1 MPLGWVRELSFRFR
15 QKPLALSLTW
25 LCRLSAQIS
34 SSLCRSLKMRIAQI
48 APLFESVPP
57 KLYGG
62 TERVVHALVEEL
74 VRRGHEVTLFAS
86 GDSETSAKL
95 VPIVGRALRLDK
107 EVLDTLPYQVLQLTK
122 AFSKASE
129 FDLIHSHVDY
139 LAFPFARF
147 IETPMVTTLHGR
159 LDLLDLQALYDE
171 FTDMPLVSISN
182 NQRRP
187 LPQGNWLATVYN
199 GIEMEHFKFERRRG
213 DYLAFLGRIS
223 PEKRV
228 DKAIEV
234 ARRTGIPLKIAAK
247 VDKVDR
253 DYYEA
258 LIKPLIE
265 PPLIEYLGEIAE
277 HEKSEFLGK
286 AYALIFPVDWPEP
299 FGLAMAEAMACGTP
313 VIARRVGSIPE
324 IVVDGRT
331 GFICDSV
338 EEMILATRRI
348 PDLNPQW
355 CREHVESHFS
365 AQAMAT
371 GYEAAYRLLL
381 EHPERAMVVQKK
393 AVLAGL
399 PPRPPSLPSV
409 PDNAHVKKARE
420 KAS

>member
-1 MPLGWVRELSFRFR
+1 M
-15 QKPLALSLTW
+15 K
-25 LCRLSAQIS
+25 
-34 SSLCRSLKMRIAQI
+34 IAQI

-86 GDSETSAKL
+86 GDSETSAVL
-95 VPIVGRALRLDK
+95 VPIVSRALRLDS
-107 EVLDTLPYQVLQLTK
+107 EVLDTLPYQVLQLSR
-122 AFSKASE
+122 AFARASD
-129 FDLIHSHVDY
+129 FDLIHSHVDFH
-139 LAFPFARF
+139 AFPFARF
-147 IETPMVTTLHGR
+147 VQTPVVTTPHGR
-159 LDLLDLQALYDE
+159 LDMLDLQTVYDE
-171 FTDMPLVSISN
+171 FSDMPLISISN

-199 GIEMEHFKFERRRG
+199 GIEMEHFKLERRRG
-213 DYLAFLGRIS
+213 DYLAFLGRIA

-247 VDKVDR
+247 VDRVDR
-253 DYYEA
+253 DYYEST
-258 LIKPLIE
+258 IKPLIQ
-265 PPLIEYLGEIAE
+265 PPLIEYLGEITE
-277 HEKSEFLGK
+277 YEKSDFLGK

-324 IVVDGRT
+324 IVIDGRT

-338 EEMILATRRI
+338 EEMVLATRRI
-348 PDLNPQW
+348 PELNPVW

-365 AQAMAT
+365 AQAMAD

-381 EHPERAMVVQKK
+381 EHPERA
-393 AVLAGL
+393 ASPRRRSALSEL
-399 PPRPPSLPSV
+399 PPRVPPTPSARQE
-409 PDNAHVKKARE
+409 AHAKRPRRQV
-420 KAS
+420 S